1 MFPKEGRQRARAGRQ
16 VEIQIRRTEREKGMC
31 ASVRVCARV
40 SQGGRANLY
49 LVREREKKRVKS
61 DEGKSGRKKSNGG
74 QKPTHANT
82 HIHEG
87 THIES

>member
-49 LVREREKKRVKS
+49 LVRERKKKRVKS

-87 THIES
+87 THIEN

>member
-49 LVREREKKRVKS
+49 LVRERKKRVKS

-87 THIES
+87 THIEN

>member
-87 THIES
+87 THIEN